1 MCCSTRVHRA
11 SCTHTPL
18 RSQAQPMCTY
28 TCPAVSRFFPTSD
41 SQVRLQSNPA
51 YCQRCTSTHLQRHVK
66 NNNYSTTYFGKIT
79 YLSQKLLLCKSTFSR
94 SNYSNK
100 DGPLRDLPY
109 NKRRLPRNCSALIFL
124 ARDPLPSHSQGPENN
139 EALKKSNSKPKSS
152 CDWSNTK
159 NNAVRFLFPTELNFC
174 FNFFDFCSFGPSL
187 VRSLTQKQTG

>member
-1 MCCSTRVHRA
+1 MHTHPSAITGTTDVYVHVPGSFPILSNIRFASTTSIKPRLLPTVYKY
-11 SCTHTPL
+11 TP
-18 RSQAQPMCTY
+18 TK
-28 TCPAVSRFFPTSD
+28 
-41 SQVRLQSNPA
+41 
-51 YCQRCTSTHLQRHVK
+51 RHVM